1 MLVRKASN
9 IEGFHFFFFLS
20 LHATARFFG
29 GKKMENVDGKNLE
42 NQLLNEIPKPL
53 KAGSHLAS

>member
-1 MLVRKASN
+1 
-9 IEGFHFFFFLS
+9 
-20 LHATARFFG
+20 
-29 GKKMENVDGKNLE
+29 MENVDGKNLE

>member
-9 IEGFHFFFFLS
+9 IEGFHFFFLS
-20 LHATARFFG
+20 LYATARFFG
-29 GKKMENVDGKNLE
+29 GRKIENVAGKNLE